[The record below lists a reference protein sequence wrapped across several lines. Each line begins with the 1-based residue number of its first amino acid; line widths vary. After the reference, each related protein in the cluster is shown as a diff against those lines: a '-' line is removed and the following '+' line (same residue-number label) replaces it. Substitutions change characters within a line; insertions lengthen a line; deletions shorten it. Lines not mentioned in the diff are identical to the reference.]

1 MAKEKKAKAKK
12 LTSKQKLSKMFW
24 GSFAPLIT
32 IVLIACTVFALVSGQ
47 IIRYYVR
54 SETAYSSEKLVS
66 KVMEQFTPAMV
77 NIENYS
83 NFTNLT
89 SDESALRALT
99 LTLSEP
105 LTSARAIYYASST
118 PISQGGFFVDS
129 SGWIP
134 EPGWDATQRPW
145 FKHAVS
151 SHDRLVFEEPYVDDS
166 TGDLTITMAKACRD
180 TRGAICGVV
189 AVDVNL
195 AELTK
200 LVNEIQ
206 LTKSCKAYVITKD
219 GTYMTNPDSAKVM
232 KGNYFDDTS
241 LPAEYNSE
249 TYLTGEQKSY
259 TIGKTYSAVSQLGTS
274 PWFVVIEGN
283 LVDYTGQFVNTVL
296 IFEIILGV
304 LSFIASAFN
313 LRQILS
319 MRKDERSL
327 GQTLF
332 SETQNLVVAAKETAA
347 TSQDQAAAAKEIV
360 ATMEDSTQLSENIS
374 SKIKGVSKVAT
385 KTSADV
391 AEGVASIEK
400 NIESLHAIF
409 DANQRTIEGMKILDE
424 KIENIWDIVTL
435 INTVADQTKI
445 IAFNAELEA
454 STAGEAGKSFRIVA
468 NEIRRLSDNIIDGI
482 REIKEKITEIQRS
495 SDSLILASESGTEKI
510 NTGYQNA
517 KEMGEK
523 FESIRS
529 SAEITASSAD
539 DITEIIQQQAIA
551 SEQILIAI
559 KQISAGVENFAV
571 ATDNISSSA
580 EHIRS
585 LSENLNDEV
594 NSEQKAADDYNN
606 RKKKNKTEDSESSE
620 KTE

>member
-1 MAKEKKAKAKK
+1 MAKDKKAKNKK
-12 LTSKQKLSKMFW
+12 LSSKQKLSKMFW

-32 IVLIACTVFALVSGQ
+32 IVLIACTVFAMVSGQ

-77 NIENYS
+77 NIENFA

-89 SDESALRALT
+89 EEDNVLT
-99 LTLSEP
+99 VLTSTLARP
-105 LTSARAIYYASST
+105 LTSARAIYYASTT
-118 PISQGGFFVDS
+118 PISQGGFFIDS
-129 SGWIP
+129 SGWTP
-134 EPGWDATQRPW
+134 PQGWDATQRPW
-145 FKHAVS
+145 FKDAVAAPN
-151 SHDRLVFEEPYVDDS
+151 RIIFEEPYIDDS
-166 TGDLTITMAKACRD
+166 TGDLTITMSKAA
-180 TRGAICGVV
+180 RGPNGNIVGVV
-189 AVDVNL
+189 AVDINL

-206 LTKSCKAYVITKD
+206 LTASCKAYVVTKD
-219 GTYMTNPDSAKVM
+219 GTYMTNPDPSKVM
-232 KGNYFDDTS
+232 KGNYFNETS
-241 LPAEYNSE
+241 LPKTFTAEN
-249 TYLTGEQKSY
+249 YLTGDQASY
-259 TIGKTYSAVSQLGTS
+259 TIGKSYSAVSQLGTS

-283 LVDYTGQFVNTVL
+283 LRDYTGQFVNTVI

-304 LSFIASAFN
+304 LSFFASAFN
-313 LRQILS
+313 LRQILN
-319 MRKDERSL
+319 MRKEEREL
-327 GQTLF
+327 GQSLF

-391 AEGVASIEK
+391 ADGVASIEK

-409 DANQRTIEGMKILDE
+409 DANQRTIEGMKTLDE

-585 LSENLNDEV
+585 LSENLNDQV
-594 NSEQKAADDYNN
+594 NSEQNAVDE
-606 RKKKNKTEDSESSE
+606 RKKKGKKVSSEESE